1 MSNTNLKEIIHSY
14 SVLHIQ
20 SYCTCHLATS
30 LVLMVGIGVA
40 LFVLL
45 NEAIIRRCLIFI
57 FNMHVNN
64 FAELI
69 NFIS

>member
-1 MSNTNLKEIIHSY
+1 
-14 SVLHIQ
+14 
-20 SYCTCHLATS
+20 
-30 LVLMVGIGVA
+30 MVGIGVA

-45 NEAIIRRCLIFI
+45 NEVIIRRCLIFI